1 MSDVRLIDANALEK
15 FLNEKVKTL
24 ADENGWYDHFV
35 SGFDDAITYVENAPT
50 IDAVP
55 VVHGRW
61 NEPTWRFQDGFWV
74 CSCCNFC
81 TEASAAP
88 RLYKYC
94 PNCGSKMDSEE

>member
-1 MSDVRLIDANALEK
+1 MSDVRLIDANALDGHK
-15 FLNEKVKTL
+15 FPAYGVTLDARERGWNECIEYLKARAK
-24 ADENGWYDHFV
+24 
-35 SGFDDAITYVENAPT
+35 I

-61 NEPTWRFQDGFWV
+61 SEPIGRFQDGFWV

-88 RLYKYC
+88 WLYKYC